1 MSWNAP
7 SRGDPN
13 SMTNLC
19 WTHNVQ
25 YLPGGCLRVMLTES
39 PGTYCAIPDSEWPTD
54 KATDSQFSSGK
65 KPQLYPGRGWGG
77 VTRSNRPCGLIT
89 ELILPVLNHLQDVLV
104 HRRALQ
110 PPHHVHATALSLL
123 AVKGKNQCMLFFF
136 CSPGKI
142 QKPSRTELYHPGD
155 G

>member
-1 MSWNAP
+1 
-7 SRGDPN
+7 
-13 SMTNLC
+13 
-19 WTHNVQ
+19 
-25 YLPGGCLRVMLTES
+25 MLLTMVTPIPWLISAGHTTFSISQGAVCGSCSTES